1 MKRMSKLAVGILLLG
16 QAISGSALAV
26 PVTLT
31 GTTVS
36 FTFDSALSGLFG
48 APTVSG
54 DALFFTPTSYKAQ
67 SFNGSGFASASQ
79 TFNIT
84 VNANPGYLVSAV
96 NLTEDGDYYNIGAGA
111 SVAVGGK
118 LYVRDLE
125 SPLAPAAV
133 SKIKAALPLTAVT
146 SMADFET
153 TDWTSHAGVTIP
165 SGWGGADG
173 VVSGVNVTIENILLA
188 NSLTSGSAAFIEKKF
203 VGLNVVMAPV
213 PEPTTYA
220 MMLAGLGLVGFAVR
234 RRAKGKLTAAQVV
247 L

>member
-1 MKRMSKLAVGILLLG
+1 MKYFTHTATVLG
-16 QAISGSALAV
+16 LSVAMLSGHALAV
-26 PVTLT
+26 PVTVA

-48 APTVSG
+48 APTVTG
-54 DALFFTPTSYKAQ
+54 DALFFTPTTYKAQ

-84 VNANPGYLVSAV
+84 VNANPGYFVTAV
-96 NLTEDGDYYNIGAGA
+96 NLNEDGDYYNIGAGA

-125 SPLAPAAV
+125 SPLTPAAS
-133 SKIKAALPLTAVT
+133 SKIKSLLPLTDVT
-146 SMADFET
+146 SLADFET

-165 SGWGGADG
+165 AGWGGADG

-188 NSLTSGSAAFIEKKF
+188 NSSTLGSAAFIEKKF
-203 VGLNVVMAPV
+203 AGLDIVTTPV
-213 PEPTTYA
+213 PEPQAYA
-220 MMLAGLGLVGFAVR
+220 LFFAGLGLVGFMGWRKARFAV
-234 RRAKGKLTAAQVV
+234 
-247 L
+247 

>member
-1 MKRMSKLAVGILLLG
+1 MKRMNKLAVGIFLLS
-16 QAISGSALAV
+16 QTISGAAFAAT
-26 PVTLT
+26 VTLA

-48 APTVSG
+48 APTVTG
-54 DALFFTPTSYKAQ
+54 DALYFTPTNYKAQ
-67 SFNGSGFASASQ
+67 SFNGSGFTSASQ

-96 NLTEDGDYYNIGAGA
+96 NLAEDGDYYNIGTGA

-125 SPLAPAAV
+125 SPLAPAA
-133 SKIKAALPLTAVT
+133 SGKILTTLPLTDVT
-146 SMADFET
+146 SMAGFET
-153 TDWTSHAGVTIP
+153 TNWTSHTGIATP
-165 SGWGGADG
+165 AGWGGADG

-188 NSLTSGSAAFIEKKF
+188 SSLTSGSAAFIEKKF

-213 PEPTTYA
+213 PEPETYA
-220 MMLAGLGLVGFAVR
+220 MMLAGLGLVGYALR
-234 RRAKGKLTAAQVV
+234 RRTRV
-247 L
+247 